1 MRRTIHT
8 ARYLPDAV
16 YRRKITWQ
24 LNKGESL
31 HALSRDLG
39 LLQPRSARH
48 DRPDP
53 ADFTLGDG
61 SLR

>member
-8 ARYLPDAV
+8 ARYLPDPVTAG
-16 YRRKITWQ
+16 RTWQ

-31 HALSRDLG
+31 RALRRDLG
-39 LLQPRSARH
+39 PLQPRSPRH